1 MSDHDRLGVAVLRT
15 LARRPPS
22 DVMGEMAREVLS
34 GRMTLHE
41 VMRGSAY
48 SEALTEAAKEAVR
61 ALDAMTPEE
70 RRAAETMGEHA
81 VADIIDPPPP
91 PPAPAPEPEPG
102 PSRAPLDNDWDE
114 AFASPW
120 DERDHF

>member
-1 MSDHDRLGVAVLRT
+1 MSGHDRLGVAVLRF

-41 VMRGSAY
+41 VMRSSAY
-48 SEALTEAAKEAVR
+48 SEVLTEAAQEAVR

-70 RRAAETMGEHA
+70 RRAAEAMDEHA
-81 VADIIDPPPP
+81 AADVLDPPPP
-91 PPAPAPEPEPG
+91 PPPRPMPAPRRTPV
-102 PSRAPLDNDWDE
+102 ADDWDE
-114 AFASPW
+114 SYASPW
-120 DERDHF
+120 DNRDFF

>member
-1 MSDHDRLGVAVLRT
+1 MSDHDRLGVAVLRM
-15 LARRPPS
+15 LAARPAS

-41 VMRGSAY
+41 VMCGSAY
-48 SEALTEAAKEAVR
+48 SEALTEAAAEATR

-70 RRAAETMGEHA
+70 RRAAEAMGEHG
-81 VADIIDPPPP
+81 VADVLDPPP
-91 PPAPAPEPEPG
+91 PPAPRPAPVESE
-102 PSRAPLDNDWDE
+102 WDE
-114 AFASPW
+114 AVTSPW